1 MNISFSK
8 ARIGFFQKLGCL
20 LESFQQKLN
29 ALPLEN
35 RLWLHAVSVGEL
47 NAAQPLIQA
56 LGQQYSLVLSTTT
69 QTGQNLAKQR
79 YPDLPVFYFPFDLP
93 WVIGPILNQ
102 IQPAKILILE
112 TEIWPCFLGIAHQ
125 RHIPVYMINGRL
137 SERSFRSYH
146 RFRWFFK
153 PILSKYTRLLMQS
166 ETDGKRMIA
175 LGAPPDKVLSVG
187 NMKFDYTPI
196 ESVKNLKQEFHWQPE
211 DKILVFASTHAGEDE
226 LFIELGQKFPTLKII
241 LAPRHPERVPEVSA
255 LLTKAGID
263 FTYRTHL
270 KPSSWILLDT
280 IGELRDVFAMSTLA
294 VMGGSFVPSGGHNP
308 LEPIQAG
315 IPVIFGPH
323 MQNFQDVARLVLADG
338 AGFQA
343 QSIKEAESQIKHL
356 LTDNEAYRHTI
367 HQGQQLLAANRGTT
381 EKIIQLIT

>member
-20 LESFQQKLN
+20 PESFQQKLN
-29 ALPLEN
+29 TLPRKN

-56 LGQQYSLVLSTTT
+56 LEKQYSLILSTTT

-79 YPDLPVFYFPFDLP
+79 YPHLPIFYFPFELP
-93 WVIGPILNQ
+93 WAIASILTQ
-102 IQPAKILILE
+102 IQPIKILMME
-112 TEIWPCFLGIAHQ
+112 TEIWPCFLCVAH
-125 RHIPVYMINGRL
+125 RHNIPVYMINGRL

-153 PILSKYTRLLMQS
+153 PVLSKYTRLLMQS
-166 ETDGKRMIA
+166 ETDSNRMIA
-175 LGAPPDKVLSVG
+175 LGAPPDRVISVG

-196 ESVKNLKQEFHWQPE
+196 ESMKNLKQEFHWQPE
-211 DKILVFASTHAGEDE
+211 DKVLVFASTHAGEDE
-226 LFIELGQKFPTLKII
+226 LFIELGQKFPQLKII
-241 LAPRHPERVPEVSA
+241 LAPRHPQRVPEVSA
-255 LLTKAGID
+255 LLTKAGVD
-263 FTYRTHL
+263 FTLRTHL
-270 KPSSWILLDT
+270 KPSSWIVLDT

-308 LEPIQAG
+308 LEPIQAK

-323 MQNFQDVARLVLADG
+323 MQNFQDVARMVLAEE

-343 QSIKEAESQIKHL
+343 QSIEEAESQIEHW
-356 LTDNEAYRHTI
+356 LTDNEAYHHTVR
-367 HQGQQLLAANRGTT
+367 QGQQLLTANQGTT
-381 EKIIQLIT
+381 EKIIKLIT